1 MLKFTLRTVCMA
13 IIIALCAGNLSA
25 QVEKSRKRTTNFSAE
40 RVGVSKQGS
49 IGQSVLQ
56 AIPSIKSKSSATS
69 PSRAPRAIY
78 SEGFEGTTGVNLPAG
93 WTTNPT
99 AVVDTEGIWGGGSG
113 VLYDMLPPLGDRC
126 ATITTYQED
135 DVDAWM
141 FSSAINLTAGTTYV
155 ISWWL
160 MIFGDDYGTDNDRLD
175 VRISQTQSIAG
186 MESGTSIYYTE
197 TEVAF
202 DWIQKTAYFTPTES
216 GDYYVGFHCTTLA
229 DLGWFIGVDD
239 FAVSIANDND
249 LQVNKPPVYPYT
261 QVPVSQ
267 FLHSPISTQ
276 VTNIGMLPQSNV
288 TLSISHGGTVAGT
301 SDPIATLAP
310 GASANLS
317 ATVSNKA
324 VQLGENI
331 ITYIVSQD
339 ETDEDL
345 NDNKTSIAFT
355 GTNHIFAVDDNNYEW
370 RVGNSSPISLGN
382 IFTINNATELNAVEL
397 DFGQTNTNIN
407 FTVSLYAMNGN
418 VPSSPAI
425 FTTGTQVKPA
435 VGGLI
440 RVTVPTTTL
449 EAGKSYF
456 LCANQIGNTSY
467 GIKADG
473 NPNRV
478 GYLIYGTQFMDIN
491 SGFGDIIGAV
501 MIRMAVDL
509 SDNDL
514 QVTAPIYPYTQVPTF
529 QGLYSPLSAQVSNV
543 GLNAQSNV
551 ILSVSNGGTVVG
563 TSAPLATLARSAN
576 ATLSVTA
583 TSEVV
588 HLGENTLTYTVS
600 QDETDAYLDD
610 NESTATFIGTD
621 HILAIDNDDP
631 IYIVGNTS
639 PISLGNIF
647 TINKTAMLNAAELS
661 FDETDNDIN
670 YTVSLY
676 AVNGN
681 TINLTAIFTTEN
693 QIKPAAGGWAKVIVP
708 ETVLEAGKSYY
719 LCANQTGNVSFGIN
733 TDGNPNSIGYLLFG
747 TQFMDINTGYNDVL
761 GAVMIRMVMEDFV
774 TVATEANGITLRSFN
789 ANWNAIDAA
798 DDYLLS
804 VYTKEGGT
812 SAPVTVLSENFG
824 SITSGNN
831 TETGG
836 SSSRWSGNDNFSE
849 ISNANNVFQ
858 AGGVVRLGTGSLTGS
873 LTTKE
878 LDLSGGTVT
887 VSFDVKGWT
896 TLEGTSILVSIDGG
910 TPQTVA
916 YTALMANDFE
926 QQSVTFP
933 AATAVSKVTIATSNR
948 RAFIDNIAITVEGE
962 SDNNY
967 ILKDFSTGNVS
978 SYQLTGLPIETT
990 YFYTVKPKAGNIVGK
1005 ISNEIA
1011 VTLPDSSSL
1020 NLAAYF
1026 PEAGAK
1032 SVDVNTA
1039 IFVTFE
1045 EFILI
1050 PGHDFS
1056 GITIVNGTTNYFTG
1070 ATIDGNKLI
1079 LSHSKFDV
1087 GGAVYTVTIPVGTV
1101 YGIEND
1107 IVWSFTLDN
1116 LPLAVSDFTPANG
1129 ATNVDIQQVISVTVG
1144 HTQALQNSNFAG
1156 VTVRA
1161 AGSNS
1166 EYKGSVSIDAENKIS
1181 ITPIATGLPYN
1192 KVITVTIPKTAILA
1206 QDGYSLHED
1215 IVWSFTT
1222 EKFVLVASEKTPAQD
1237 ATNIPVNAAVTLK
1250 LNNAVNING
1259 TPNLGAINISEIM
1272 GVSATF
1278 NNDLITISHNDFA
1291 PNTKYTVTVPKEA
1304 VTGLTEDIVWS
1315 FTTGYTPINILEV
1328 TPANGATNIA
1338 VNAEVSIKL
1347 NGNPYENAA
1356 PNWNLV
1362 TIKNAAGN
1370 PISSVTVNGAG
1381 ISGNI
1386 YSISHA
1392 TFASNTVYTV
1402 TIPKEALVGL
1412 AEDYTWS
1419 FTSET
1424 LLGVDSEIAKTVAVY
1439 PTITS
1444 GNVTVRTIGNAS
1456 IRVTDLTG
1464 KLLNVT
1470 KVTGVETTI
1479 SLENYSAGIYFV
1491 SVETNGVTSTHKVVK
1506 K

>member
-1 MLKFTLRTVCMA
+1 MLKFTLRTICMV
-13 IIIALCAGNLSA
+13 IVITLCAGNLSA
-25 QVEKSRKRTTNFSAE
+25 QKKRDVKKNPLFSAQKANE
-40 RVGVSKQGS
+40 SKQGS
-49 IGQSVLQ
+49 IEQSVLQ

-78 SEGFEGTTGVNLPAG
+78 SEGFEGTTGVNLPTG
-93 WTTNPT
+93 WLTSPVATN
-99 AVVDTEGIWGGGSG
+99 DTEGVWGGGSG
-113 VLYDMLPPLGDRC
+113 ALYGLIPTYAGSRC

-155 ISWWL
+155 VSWWL
-160 MIFGDDYGTDNDRLD
+160 VIYGEADGSDNDRLD
-175 VRISQTQSIAG
+175 VRMSQTQSIAG

-197 TEVAF
+197 TEGAF

-229 DLGWFIGVDD
+229 DLGWFIGIDD
-239 FAVSIANDND
+239 FTVSVANNND
-249 LQVNKPPVYPYT
+249 LQVNKPNVYPYT

-267 FLHSPISTQ
+267 FLHSPLSTQ

-288 TLSISHGGTVAGT
+288 TLSISHGGTIAGT
-301 SDPIATLAP
+301 SDPIATLAS

-324 VQLGENI
+324 VQLGENK

-345 NDNKTSIAFT
+345 NDNETSIAFT
-355 GTNHIFAVDDNNYEW
+355 GTNHILAVDDNNYEW

-425 FTTGTQVKPA
+425 FTTGAQVKPA
-435 VGGLI
+435 AGGLI

-449 EAGKSYF
+449 EAGKRYF
-456 LCANQIGNTSY
+456 LCANQTGNTSY

-491 SGFGDIIGAV
+491 TGFGEIIGAV
-501 MIRMAVDL
+501 MIRMVVDL

-543 GLNAQSNV
+543 GLNAQNNV

-588 HLGENTLTYTVS
+588 NLGENILTYTVS

-631 IYIVGNTS
+631 VYMVGNNA

-647 TINKTAMLNAAELS
+647 TINKTAVLNAAELS
-661 FDETDNDIN
+661 FDETDSDIN

-719 LCANQTGNVSFGIN
+719 LCANQTGNVNFGIN

-747 TQFMDINTGYNDVL
+747 AQFMDINTGYNGVL

-812 SAPVTVLSENFG
+812 SAPVTVLSENFD
-824 SITSGNN
+824 SITSGNS
-831 TETGG
+831 TATTG
-836 SSSRWSGNDNFSE
+836 SSSRWNGNDNFSE
-849 ISNANNVFQ
+849 ISNADNIFQ
-858 AGGVVRLGTGSLTGS
+858 AGGAVRMGANGGTGQ

-878 LDLSGGTVT
+878 LDLSGETVT

-896 TLEGTSILVSIDGG
+896 TVESDILVSIDGG
-910 TPQTVA
+910 TAQAVT
-916 YTALMANDFE
+916 YTAIMAGSFE
-926 QQSVTFP
+926 QKSVTFP
-933 AATAVSKVTIATSNR
+933 AATAASKITFATSNR
-948 RAFIDNIAITVEGE
+948 RAFIDNIAVTVEGGAG
-962 SDNNY
+962 NNY

-978 SYQLTGLPIETT
+978 SYKVTGLPIETT
-990 YFYTVKPKAGNIVGK
+990 YYYTVKPKAGNIVGK

-1026 PEAGAK
+1026 PEDGAK

-1039 IFVTFE
+1039 VFVTFE

-1056 GITIVNGTTNYFTG
+1056 GITIMNDTTNYFTG

-1079 LSHSKFDV
+1079 LSHSKFDI

-1129 ATNVDIQQVISVTVG
+1129 AINVDIQQVISVNIN
-1144 HTQALQNSNFAG
+1144 HTEALQNYDWAN
-1156 VTVRA
+1156 VTVKA
-1161 AGSNS
+1161 AGSNA
-1166 EYKGSVSIDAENKIS
+1166 EYKNTVSIDETNKIS
-1181 ITPIATGLPYN
+1181 ITPKTLPYN
-1192 KVITVTIPKTAILA
+1192 RVITVTIPKESVSP
-1206 QDGYSLHED
+1206 QDGHRLYED

-1222 EKFVLVASEKTPAQD
+1222 EQFDL
-1237 ATNIPVNAAVTLK
+1237 AVTDTIPAVNDAVAVDAVVILK
-1250 LNNAVNING
+1250 LNKAVDVNG
-1259 TPNLGAINISEIM
+1259 APNLNLINISETM
-1272 GVSATF
+1272 DVNATYI
-1278 NNDLITISHNDFA
+1278 NDSIIITHRDFA
-1291 PNTKYTVTVPKEA
+1291 PNTEYTVTVPKEA
-1304 VTGLTEDIVWS
+1304 VIGLTEDIVWS
-1315 FTTGYTPINILEV
+1315 FTTINAEIKMLKV
-1328 TPANGATNIA
+1328 TPANDTTDVAINA
-1338 VNAEVSIKL
+1338 VISVEFNKSPYINAQPDWS
-1347 NGNPYENAA
+1347 
-1356 PNWNLV
+1356 LV
-1362 TIKNAAGN
+1362 TIENTITN
-1370 PISSVTVNGAG
+1370 TLISGVMVSGAG
-1381 ISGNI
+1381 LNSNI
-1386 YSISHA
+1386 YNISHA
-1392 TFASNTVYTV
+1392 TFAPDTKYKV
-1402 TIPKEALVGL
+1402 TILQGAIVGL
-1412 AEDYTWS
+1412 TDTIVWS
-1419 FTSET
+1419 F
-1424 LLGVDSEIAKTVAVY
+1424 KTVALPTSIDTQTRDVAMVY

-1444 GNVTVRTIGNAS
+1444 GKVSVKTAHNAK
-1456 IRVTDLTG
+1456 IKVTDLTG
-1464 KLLNVT
+1464 KLIIQT
-1470 KVTGVETTI
+1470 EATGVETDI
-1479 SLENYSAGIYFV
+1479 MLDDYSTGIYFV